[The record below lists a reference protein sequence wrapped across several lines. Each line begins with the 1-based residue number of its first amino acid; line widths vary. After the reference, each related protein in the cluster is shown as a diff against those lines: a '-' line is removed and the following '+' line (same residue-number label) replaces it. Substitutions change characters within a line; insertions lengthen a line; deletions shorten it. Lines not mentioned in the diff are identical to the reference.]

1 MLKKSEIILFLLIL
15 SLFVFIEGCK
25 VNKNN
30 VGRQNMS
37 YLYNKTESVIHP
49 EYQIYHIS
57 DSISRLFY
65 KVNSSELLFARQTD
79 KEEFYAKYSIT
90 YKLYSSYNS
99 GVISDTGSVIEVRK
113 SESDSAVTFI
123 GQVDFKGKTGSNYL
137 LEVVIKDLNKNK
149 FLKTFLN
156 VQKKNKFVRQNFI
169 LTDTSDNPLFRY
181 YIGSN
186 KQFKMKFNDN
196 GKSKFLVKYY
206 KNDFPIASPPFAAG
220 SEKYYL
226 IQPDSTFIID
236 LKKNDK
242 YLKFFKTGMY
252 HILSDTSNNE
262 GLSVMIFYD
271 DFPRIAHS
279 ENLLNP
285 LRYITTKQEYD
296 KMSETPNKKIP
307 VDNFWLE
314 NASNQERAR
323 MMIKNFYQKVQYANE
338 FFTSYTEGW
347 KTDRGMIYIVF
358 GEPNIVYK
366 SESQEVWIY
375 GEVNNMNSVTFSF
388 NKMENNFSDND
399 YSLSRSP
406 IYKNMWYNA
415 VDMWR
420 R

>member
-1 MLKKSEIILFLLIL
+1 MLKNSEIKYFVLIL
-15 SLFVFIEGCK
+15 SLLVFIEGCK
-25 VNKNN
+25 VSTNS

-37 YLYNKTESVIHP
+37 YLYNKAEAAIHP

-79 KEEFYAKYSIT
+79 KEEFNAKFSIT
-90 YKLYSSYNS
+90 YKIYSSYNS
-99 GVISDTGSVIEVRK
+99 GVVSDTGSVIEIRK
-113 SESDSAVTFI
+113 SESDSAVVFF
-123 GQVDFKGKTGSNYL
+123 GQVDFKAKTGSNYL

-149 FLKTFLN
+149 LLKTFLN
-156 VQKKNKFVRQNFI
+156 VQKKNKFVRQNFL
-169 LTDTSDNPLFRY
+169 LTDTNDIPLFRY
-181 YIGSN
+181 YMGSN
-186 KQFKMKFNDN
+186 TKFKIKFNN
-196 GKSKFLVKYY
+196 SGKSKFFVKYY
-206 KNDFPIASPPFAAG
+206 KNDFPLASPPFSSG

-226 IQPDSTFIID
+226 VKPDSIFILD
-236 LKKNDK
+236 LKINDK
-242 YLKFFKTGMY
+242 YLKFAKSGIY
-252 HILSDTSNNE
+252 HILTDTLNND
-262 GLSVMIFYD
+262 GLSVMVFYS
-271 DFPRIAHS
+271 DFPHIAHS

-296 KMSETPNKKIP
+296 KMSEIPNKKIS

-314 NASNQERAR
+314 NASNPERAK

-388 NKMENNFSDND
+388 NKMTNNFSDND

-406 IYKNMWYNA
+406 VYKNVWYNA